1 MKVVCDAVVQTS
13 PLAMPSFLYP
23 GLVLPH
29 FLLVVRSL
37 IQVTKMVERY
47 AASRA
52 GCDMCCGVDHIII
65 LQMTNIQSTFLML
78 SLGETSLH
86 PKCTKL
92 WSSHVT
98 RR

>member
-47 AASRA
+47 
-52 GCDMCCGVDHIII
+52 GGVACW
-65 LQMTNIQSTFLML
+65 LR
-78 SLGETSLH
+78 
-86 PKCTKL
+86 
-92 WSSHVT
+92 HVL
-98 RR
+98 RG